1 MKELA
6 NEQIGKLA
14 NCFCLLKRN

>member
-6 NEQIGKLA
+6 NDQIGRLA

>member
-6 NEQIGKLA
+6 NDQIGKLA